1 MHDLCRTQSLHHC
14 YRNLRS
20 NIEQGDKAIGNIAG
34 DGPDFRDQV
43 LAEGAILPLTQLLD
57 SSEHMALLRNAT
69 WALSNLCRGKSP
81 APNFAKL
88 APSIQTLA
96 RLIQRSDEE
105 VITDACWALSY
116 MADGDNSRIE
126 RVVQADGTVRVVR
139 QNFALED
146 AIGSHAWSL
155 EANVR
160 VDQRHS
166 SRVSTLNVVT
176 INHVET
182 LKGYRVTSHG

>member
-1 MHDLCRTQSLHHC
+1 MHHC

-20 NIEQGDKAIGNIAG
+20 NIEQGDKAIGNIAGDGPDPNPNPNHIPNLNPNPNPNPNPKAIGNIAG

-69 WALSNLCRGKSP
+69 WALTNLCRGKSP

-139 QNFALED
+139 QDFALED
-146 AIGSHAWSL
+146 AVWIPRMVA
-155 EANVR
+155 
-160 VDQRHS
+160 
-166 SRVSTLNVVT
+166 
-176 INHVET
+176 
-182 LKGYRVTSHG
+182 